1 MYFFIEYFFNHFL
14 MLFFLSLSQH
24 LMYYFAFMEYN
35 SITMIFLI
43 CNIVLLFAIYLSYN
57 IHYKKNHVCSL
68 YCKILSKICIFWLN
82 GSSISFLLSFCC
94 AIDVVKDMMHYVLM
108 LLFNIFFSKLIKV
121 SFYNNVINGKSTAL
135 YIIDF

>member
-35 SITMIFLI
+35 SITIIFLI
-43 CNIVLLFAIYLSYN
+43 CNLVLIFVIYLSYN
-57 IHYKKNHVCSL
+57 IHYKKNHACSL
-68 YCKILSKICIFWLN
+68 YCKILPKIYIFWLN
-82 GSSISFLLSFCC
+82 GSSISFLLSFCF
-94 AIDVVKDMMHYVLM
+94 ATDVVKDMMHYVLM
-108 LLFNIFFSKLIKV
+108 LLFNILFSKLIKV

>member
-35 SITMIFLI
+35 SIAMIFLI

-68 YCKILSKICIFWLN
+68 YCKILPKICIFWLS

-94 AIDVVKDMMHYVLM
+94 AIDEVMDMMHYVLM